1 MLLKQT
7 KIVASI
13 SDRRCDVDFIKQLF
27 EAGMNVVRM
36 NTAHASREGFEALIA
51 NVRAVSNRIA
61 ILMDTKGPEVRTTA
75 NAEPIPYKIGE
86 KVKIVGNPDL
96 ETTRE
101 CIAVSYPNF
110 VSDLNIGG
118 MILIDDGDL
127 ELEVIDK
134 TNDYLLCEVKNDAT
148 LGSRKSVN
156 VPGVRINLPSLTEKD
171 RNNILYAIEK
181 DIDFIAH
188 SFVRNRQDVLDIRE
202 ILEVADGVM
211 VARGDLGIEVP
222 QERIPGIQR
231 VLIRKCI
238 LAKKPVIVATQML
251 HTMIN
256 NPRPTRAEV
265 TDIANAIYYRTDAL
279 MLSGETAYG
288 KYPVEAVRTMTKIAA
303 QAEKDKLEE
312 NDIRIP
318 LDENSNDVT
327 AFLAKQAVKATSKLK
342 IRAIITD
349 SYSGRTAR
357 NLAAFRG
364 KYPVLA
370 ICYKE
375 KTMRHLALSYGVEA
389 IYMPELANGQEYYFA
404 ALRRLLKE
412 GRLQPSDMVGYLSS
426 GKAGTKTSF
435 LEINVVEDALKHAEE
450 TVLPNNNRYL

>member
-1 MLLKQT
+1 MVLSFARKGYLACVLSMLAIGMSHGQSKLD
-7 KIVASI
+7 SI
-13 SDRRCDVDFIKQLF
+13 QHLDEVT
-27 EAGMNVVRM
+27 V
-36 NTAHASREGFEALIA
+36 TARSF
-51 NVRAVSNRIA
+51 SF
-61 ILMDTKGPEVRTTA
+61 K
-75 NAEPIPYKIGE
+75 
-86 KVKIVGNPDL
+86 
-96 ETTRE
+96 
-101 CIAVSYPNF
+101 
-110 VSDLNIGG
+110 
-118 MILIDDGDL
+118 
-127 ELEVIDK
+127 EVIPSQKLSGKELQNLNSHTVADALRYFSGVQLKDYGGVGGIK
-134 TNDYLLCEVKNDAT
+134 TVNIRSMGTNHMGVFYDGIELSNAQNGQVD
-148 LGSRKSVN
+148 LGMY
-156 VPGVRINLPSLTEKD
+156 SLD
-171 RNNILYAIEK
+171 NIE
-181 DIDFIAH
+181 
-188 SFVRNRQDVLDIRE
+188 E
-202 ILEVADGVM
+202 ILEVAYGVM
-211 VARGDLGIEVP
+211 IARGDLGIEVP

-288 KYPVEAVRTMTKIAA
+288 KYPVEAVKTMTKIAA

-412 GRLQPSDMVGYLSS
+412 GRLQPTDMVGYLSS
-426 GKAGTKTSF
+426 GKAGTQTSF
-435 LEINVVEDALKHAEE
+435 LEINVVEDALKHAGE

>member
-1 MLLKQT
+1 MQ
-7 KIVASI
+7 
-13 SDRRCDVDFIKQLF
+13 
-27 EAGMNVVRM
+27 
-36 NTAHASREGFEALIA
+36 ALE
-51 NVRAVSNRIA
+51 RIEN
-61 ILMDTKGPEVRTTA
+61 LEYQETD
-75 NAEPIPYKIGE
+75 AE
-86 KVKIVGNPDL
+86 DL
-96 ETTRE
+96 
-101 CIAVSYPNF
+101 
-110 VSDLNIGG
+110 VSDA
-118 MILIDDGDL
+118 
-127 ELEVIDK
+127 IDK
-134 TNDYLLCEVKNDAT
+134 LSLVAGDDEEASLSARLQAAISRITT
-148 LGSRKSVN
+148 L
-156 VPGVRINLPSLTEKD
+156 PTESEW
-171 RNNILYAIEK
+171 N
-181 DIDFIAH
+181 
-188 SFVRNRQDVLDIRE
+188 
-202 ILEVADGVM
+202 
-211 VARGDLGIEVP
+211 
-222 QERIPGIQR
+222 
-231 VLIRKCI
+231 
-238 LAKKPVIVATQML
+238 
-251 HTMIN
+251 
-256 NPRPTRAEV
+256 
-265 TDIANAIYYRTDAL
+265 
-279 MLSGETAYG
+279 
-288 KYPVEAVRTMTKIAA
+288 AA

-375 KTMRHLALSYGVEA
+375 KTMRHLALSDGVEG
-389 IYMPELANGQEYYFA
+389 IFMPELANGQEYYFA